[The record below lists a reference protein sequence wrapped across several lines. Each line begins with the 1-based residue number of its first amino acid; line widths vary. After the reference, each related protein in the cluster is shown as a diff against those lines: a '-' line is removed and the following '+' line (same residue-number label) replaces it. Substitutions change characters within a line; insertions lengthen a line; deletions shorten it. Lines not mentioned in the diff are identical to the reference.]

1 VSTDIFFSR
10 DSPIFQTK
18 LNPASPGQT
27 KEGTTEYPV
36 VLDGIT
42 AKEFEILLW
51 VFYNPK
57 YSLYDAD
64 IETWKTILNLSNKLQ
79 FKEVKELAIR
89 ELHMKKDLPLVE
101 KMALYQHHQVD
112 QRHLVPLFAELVS
125 RDTSLTLEES
135 KILGPDSTFLVY
147 TARERLRSSE
157 SDGDKS
163 PLPSGLE
170 ESDVYHSIETLL
182 DMNPGSTLDF
192 QNSTHHMANG
202 HHRTSSS
209 HHHSGR
215 RGRGPKTPF

>member
-1 VSTDIFFSR
+1 M
-10 DSPIFQTK
+10 
-18 LNPASPGQT
+18 
-27 KEGTTEYPV
+27 
-36 VLDGIT
+36 DGIT

-51 VFYNPK
+51 VFYNPYDDIIIIFTQAANSFIHSK

-79 FKEVKELAIR
+79 FKEVKELAVR

-125 RDTSLTLEES
+125 RDTPLTLEES

-147 TARERLRSSE
+147 TARERIRSQ
-157 SDGDKS
+157 SDGGKS

-170 ESDVYHSIETLL
+170 ESDVYHSIEMLL
-182 DMNPGSTLDF
+182 DMNPGSTLEF
-192 QNSTHHMANG
+192 QNTRKSA
-202 HHRTSSS
+202 S
-209 HHHSGR
+209 
-215 RGRGPKTPF
+215 PIYL